1 MPLPTLGEGPRSVHV
16 KQERA
21 TGTEG
26 SEHAGERLVQ
36 IVEPQEVIQAVV
48 PRGHEIKLIVE
59 TQSAHVTFDETDF
72 RTGLAGFAS
81 GHSEHRGGSV
91 HARDLVP
98 SPRNLERKCPF
109 SARDV
114 KDSIGGEVK
123 RAEDARQ
130 QLGNSR
136 AELVVSVLRVDLR
149 EIGAVKRRHP
159 PTG

>member
-21 TGTEG
+21 PGTEG

-36 IVEPQEVIQAVV
+36 IVEPQEGIQAVV

-91 HARDLVP
+91 HARDLEP
-98 SPRNLERKCPF
+98 SPRNLERTLPF
-109 SARDV
+109 AALV
-114 KDSIGGEVK
+114 LNVSI
-123 RAEDARQ
+123 R
-130 QLGNSR
+130 
-136 AELVVSVLRVDLR
+136 
-149 EIGAVKRRHP
+149 
-159 PTG
+159 

>member
-1 MPLPTLGEGPRSVHV
+1 M
-16 KQERA
+16 
-21 TGTEG
+21 
-26 SEHAGERLVQ
+26 
-36 IVEPQEVIQAVV
+36 
-48 PRGHEIKLIVE
+48 
-59 TQSAHVTFDETDF
+59 
-72 RTGLAGFAS
+72 GLAGFAS

-91 HARDLVP
+91 HARGLVAF
-98 SPRNLERKCPF
+98 PRHLEGKCPF

-114 KDSIGGEVK
+114 KDSIGGQAK

-159 PTG
+159 PTRSRIYEVSWVFPTAAVSSSVDRERVI

>member
-1 MPLPTLGEGPRSVHV
+1 MPLPTLGEGTRSVHV
-16 KQERA
+16 EQEGT

-36 IVEPQEVIQAVV
+36 IVEPQEIIQAVV

-59 TQSAHVTFDETDF
+59 TQSAHVTFDETDL
-72 RTGLAGFAS
+72 RMGLAGFAS

-91 HARDLVP
+91 HARGLVAF
-98 SPRNLERKCPF
+98 PRHLEGKCPF

-114 KDSIGGEVK
+114 KDSIGGQVK

-130 QLGNSR
+130 QLGNAC
-136 AELVVSVLRVDLR
+136 AELIVSVLRVDLR
-149 EIGAVKRRHP
+149 KIGAVKRRHP